1 LPVLHHQ
8 SSSITWDGNTYTARS
23 FEITIDNKIERR
35 NLLGSQL
42 TSEPNTG
49 DVREV
54 RFTATMDLDDNT
66 LYNSSITTP
75 TATDSD
81 VVLTMT
87 GTGNNQMVFTIYNA
101 VIEEYSD
108 SVSTFGR
115 IERTITFL
123 GTVDS
128 SGNEA
133 IKINMINDNA
143 NPI

>member
-1 LPVLHHQ
+1 
-8 SSSITWDGNTYTARS
+8 
-23 FEITIDNKIERR
+23 
-35 NLLGSQL
+35 
-42 TSEPNTG
+42 
-49 DVREV
+49 
-54 RFTATMDLDDNT
+54 MDLDDNT